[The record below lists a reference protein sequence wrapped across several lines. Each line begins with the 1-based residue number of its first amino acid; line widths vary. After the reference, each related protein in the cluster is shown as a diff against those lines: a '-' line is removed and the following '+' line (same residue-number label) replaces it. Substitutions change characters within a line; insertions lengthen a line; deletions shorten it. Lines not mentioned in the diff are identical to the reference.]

1 MKNLKKKALMAGSY
15 VAVAALAVGGTMAY
29 LTDRASIPNTFTN
42 GNVDIELSEDF
53 EQGAK
58 LIPGVDIEKKPVIT
72 NVGDEDA
79 YVWLTFSIPSKFD
92 NFASGTE
99 EGSNKN
105 MIHWN
110 PLGATTEGYVTDA
123 RVTKAIADG
132 HLPEGITAEEIN
144 ASNSTWNVFNSLGVE
159 ENVYLETINE
169 IEYNTYVLLYNK
181 AIEPGETTLPSIS
194 KVFLDAH
201 IDIAPDG
208 EMYRVENGTA
218 KALDWN
224 IDEDGAPVIYVNAYG
239 IQAEGFADVEAAYA
253 GYVGQWGKLNAEN
266 TAVTNA
272 NSEDELTGTTGVA
285 VINEDIALTGDNTTV
300 SASMIV
306 NNATISASRTAS
318 SAPASAALNIA
329 ADTTLAGSGTVVNEI
344 DYCINIGAYDRATD
358 TRLASADVT
367 IEGGT
372 YKGVVSAVNLVD
384 GNLVIT
390 GGHFEVT
397 GDATYLINC
406 YDAHYGDGTATVTIK
421 GGTFVNWN
429 PADNASESGG
439 HINFVADGYKVV
451 SETQTNGDI
460 WYTVVA
466 E

>member
-15 VAVAALAVGGTMAY
+15 VAVAALAIGGTMAY
-29 LTDRASIPNTFTN
+29 FTDRASIPNTFTN

-79 YVWLTFSIPSKFD
+79 YVWLTFSIPTAFD
-92 NFASGTE
+92 KPIQGTE
-99 EGSNKN
+99 TGSNAN

-110 PLGATTEGYVTDA
+110 PLGATADGYVTED

-132 HLPEGITAEEIN
+132 HLPEGITVQEITD
-144 ASNSTWNVFNSLGVE
+144 SKSTWNVFNSLGAGKNLYQE
-159 ENVYLETINE
+159 PINGE
-169 IEYNTYVLLYNK
+169 LYNTYVLLYNK
-181 AIEPGETTLPSIS
+181 AIEPGETTLPSIF
-194 KVFLDAH
+194 KVFLDSH

-208 EMYRVENGTA
+208 EMYRVEAGEA
-218 KALDWN
+218 VALDWDV
-224 IDEDGAPVIYVNAYG
+224 DEKGAPVIYVNAYG

-266 TAVTNA
+266 TTVTEVD
-272 NSEDELTGTTGVA
+272 SEAALTAGTAA
-285 VINEDIALTGDNTTV
+285 VIVNEDIALTGDNTTV

-344 DYCINIGAYDRATD
+344 DYCINIGSYDKATD
-358 TRLASADVT
+358 TRTSADVT

-372 YKGVVSAVNLVD
+372 YKGVTSAVNLVE

-397 GDATYLINC
+397 GNATYLINC
-406 YDAHYGDGTATVTIK
+406 FDAHYNDGTATVTIK

-429 PADNASESGG
+429 PADNASETGG

-451 SETQTNGDI
+451 SETVGEDV